1 MVLVCFWRE
10 KDGDGD
16 DLLSIREQLQI
27 GTKNQKNYV
36 GVQLFSGR

>member
-1 MVLVCFWRE
+1 MVFVCFWRE
-10 KDGDGD
+10 KDGD
-16 DLLSIREQLQI
+16 DLLSIREQLQVV